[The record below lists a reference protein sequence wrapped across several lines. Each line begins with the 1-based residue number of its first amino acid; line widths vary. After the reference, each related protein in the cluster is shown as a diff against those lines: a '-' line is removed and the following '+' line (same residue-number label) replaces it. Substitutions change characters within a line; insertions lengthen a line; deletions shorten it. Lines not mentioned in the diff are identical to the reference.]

1 MVRTTGNPDDRRK
14 YSLLSKDIFAKGTS
28 ERVHEPIEQTEKER
42 YKVMLS
48 KIYDAEH
55 KYQTGKIT
63 RNERDEQIEVAEH
76 DYDTGGVLK
85 K

>member
-14 YSLLSKDIFAKGTS
+14 YSLLSKDVFTKGTS
-28 ERVHEPIEQTEKER
+28 ERVHEPVDKTEKER
-42 YKVMLS
+42 YITMLS

-63 RNERDEQIEVAEH
+63 RNDRDEQIELAEEE
-76 DYDTGGVLK
+76 YDTK
-85 K
+85 